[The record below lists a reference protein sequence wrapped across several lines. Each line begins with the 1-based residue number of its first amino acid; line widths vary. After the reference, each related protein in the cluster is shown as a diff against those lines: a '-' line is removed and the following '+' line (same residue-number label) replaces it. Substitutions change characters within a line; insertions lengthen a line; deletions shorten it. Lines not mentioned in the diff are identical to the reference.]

1 MEMALPMT
9 VAQTLNLL
17 YNIVDRIYIGR
28 IPGTSAMALTGVGLC
43 LPVITFISAFSRLF
57 GAGGAPL
64 CSMAIGRGDAEEAE
78 RIMGTSFSMLLAVG
92 AILTVSI
99 LAFHK
104 PVLYLLGA
112 SDETYPF
119 AGEYIRVYAL
129 GNIFVM
135 ITLGMNPF
143 INSQGFG
150 GTGMMTTLLG
160 AVANIA
166 LDPIFIFKF
175 GMGIKGAAIATVI
188 SQALSAAWVMKFL
201 TGKQAALALKAARM
215 TVTRRRAG
223 QISCLG
229 LSYFIMNMT
238 SSLVQMVCNVTAQ
251 FYGGDIYV
259 GVMTILNSIRE
270 IFILPLNGIASGAVP
285 VMSFNYGSRAYGRVK
300 RAIKFMTVA
309 GVGYTA
315 LTWFAVF
322 FFPTVFISL
331 FTNDETLIAVSIPA
345 LRIYFFGFLL
355 MSFHLIGQNAFVAL
369 GLSKQA
375 IFFSTFRKV
384 IVVTPL
390 TLLLPRVMGLG
401 VDGVFWAEPA
411 SNISSG
417 VLCFATMMLVLG
429 PKLRGGGEKPDAYR
443 EKPDAYKK

>member
-1 MEMALPMT
+1 MEVALPMT
-9 VAQTLNLL
+9 VAQVLNLM
-17 YNIVDRIYIGR
+17 YSIVDRIYIGR
-28 IPGTSAMALTGVGLC
+28 IPGASAMALTGVGLC
-43 LPVITFISAFSRLF
+43 LPVITFIAAFSRLF
-57 GAGGAPL
+57 GSGGAPL
-64 CSMAIGRGDAEEAE
+64 CSMARGRGDIDEAE
-78 RIMGTSFSMLLAVG
+78 RVMGTSFSMLLAVG
-92 AILTVSI
+92 VVLTVAI

-119 AGEYIRVYAL
+119 AGEYIRVYAF
-129 GNIFVM
+129 GNVFVM

-150 GTGMMTTLLG
+150 GTGMVTVLLG
-160 AVANIA
+160 AITNIA
-166 LDPIFIFKF
+166 LDPLFIFKF
-175 GMGIKGAAIATVI
+175 GMGVKGAAIATVI
-188 SQALSAAWVMKFL
+188 SQALSTAWVMKFL
-201 TGKQAALALKAARM
+201 TGKQAVLGLKFARM
-215 TVTRRRAG
+215 SVAWRRAR
-223 QISCLG
+223 QITGLG

-251 FYGGDIYV
+251 QYGGDIYV
-259 GVMTILNSIRE
+259 GVMTILNSVRE
-270 IFILPLNGIASGAVP
+270 IFTLPISGIANGAVP
-285 VMSFNYGSRAYGRVK
+285 VMSFNYGARAYDRVK

-315 LTWFAVF
+315 LAWFAVF
-322 FFPTVFISL
+322 FFPSIFIRL
-331 FTNDETLIAVSIPA
+331 FTNDGTLIAASIPA

-355 MSFHLIGQNAFVAL
+355 MSLHMIGQNAFVAL
-369 GLSKQA
+369 GMSKPA

-390 TLLLPRVMGLG
+390 TILLPRVMGLG

-417 VLCFATMMLVLG
+417 ILCFATMILTLR
-429 PKLRGGGEKPDAYR
+429 PKLRAK
-443 EKPDAYKK
+443 